1 MYHYVSGK
9 DELFLQCVE
18 HTFCRLAQ
26 HVAREAQALAGKSDF
41 EAVRQY
47 FMGRERFFQLHA
59 QEKNVFEN
67 ALLRPPKHLKEQ
79 IARLHQPLSELN
91 RRFLKQAVAHMPL
104 RPGMDAERAMCYL
117 EGVSDVLA
125 PLLMRC
131 RTGKDAL
138 PDVHAMLAATEELLE
153 MVLYGVVRQEGGHET

>member
-1 MYHYVSGK
+1 M
-9 DELFLQCVE
+9 
-18 HTFCRLAQ
+18 
-26 HVAREAQALAGKSDF
+26 
-41 EAVRQY
+41 
-47 FMGRERFFQLHA
+47 
-59 QEKNVFEN
+59 FEN

-104 RPGMDAERAMCYL
+104 RSGMDSERAMCYL

-131 RTGKDAL
+131 RTGEDAL